1 MRAEHLPVEALARC
15 PEAAHGA
22 RVRVKRPD
30 RSAQDSKWRSRSR
43 HAEALIG
50 WISHLR

>member
-1 MRAEHLPVEALARC
+1 MRAEHLPVEALAC
-15 PEAAHGA
+15 SPEAANGT

-30 RSAQDSKWRSRSR
+30 RSAQDSKWRSRRR

-50 WISHLR
+50 WISHLS

>member
-30 RSAQDSKWRSRSR
+30 RSAQDGVGRGRRWQAK
-43 HAEALIG
+43 ALISRIG
-50 WISHLR
+50 HVS